1 VNILRGLLLDNLG
14 IKLVAL
20 LLAVLVY
27 LNVYTDRPATGVVT
41 FRMQITDLGDS
52 LSLSGAVP
60 STVQAELR
68 GTGKQII
75 FMRLAEPAVKISLA
89 DVRAGRFTR
98 ALTAADLALPSGL
111 ELVSENSLSPS
122 QVELTVDHRVT
133 RTLPVTARLDG
144 QPPAGI
150 VWNGSWRATPAQV
163 AVTGPAQVIA
173 AMDSVP
179 LVSTSLAGHHDA
191 LKLRLAPLLPD
202 WCVADPPLV
211 ELTVPLTTATPR

>member
-1 VNILRGLLLDNLG
+1 VNTLRGLLLDNLG
-14 IKLVAL
+14 LKLVAL

-41 FRMQITDLGDS
+41 FRMQITELGDS

-75 FMRLAEPAVKISLA
+75 FMRLAEPVLKVSLSG
-89 DVRAGRFTR
+89 VRPGRFTR

-133 RTLPVTARLDG
+133 RTMPVAARVDG
-144 QPPAGI
+144 RPPAG
-150 VWNGSWRATPAQV
+150 VSWNGTWTAMPSTV
-163 AVTGPAQVIA
+163 VVTGPAQVLA
-173 AMDSVP
+173 AMDSLP
-179 LVSTSLAGHHDA
+179 LVSTGLAGHHDPV
-191 LKLRLAPLLPD
+191 RVRVAPQLPD

-211 ELTVPLTTATPR
+211 ELIVPLTPGVTR

>member
-1 VNILRGLLLDNLG
+1 VNTLRGLLLDNLG
-14 IKLVAL
+14 LKLVAL

-41 FRMQITDLGDS
+41 FRMQVTGLGDS

-60 STVQAELR
+60 STVQAEVR

-75 FMRLAEPAVKISLA
+75 LLRLAEPAIKISLA
-89 DVRAGRFTR
+89 DVKPGRFTR

-133 RTLPVTARLDG
+133 RTLPVAARLDG
-144 QPPAGI
+144 RPPEGI
-150 VWNGSWRATPAQV
+150 AWDGSWRAVPAQL
-163 AVTGPAQVIA
+163 AVTGPAEVLA
-173 AMDSVP
+173 DMDSVP
-179 LVSTSLAGHHDA
+179 LVSTVLNGHHDP
-191 LKLRLAPLLPD
+191 LRLRLAPQLPD
-202 WCVADPPLV
+202 WCSADPPLV
-211 ELTVPLTTATPR
+211 ELTVPLAPAAAH